1 LEHIYFASERTQ
13 IEALGGDKMK
23 AIIIAAGQGS
33 RLMPITNDKPKC
45 LLEVKGKTIMQRQLE
60 TLRRCGINDIVVV
73 RGYKGEM
80 IDYQGIRYYENTNYK
95 NNNILRS
102 LFYAESEMDDEFV
115 FSYSD
120 IIFEPGVLEKLL
132 QNQADISLVVD
143 VDWLVYYEG
152 RYQHPVEEAELVM
165 VENNKVT
172 KIGKDTVKPTEAYGE
187 FIGLAKFTKRGAEI
201 LRSNYQRVVTK
212 YHGKPFQQA
221 ASLEKAYL
229 TDMIQELIDTGYVIH
244 NTDIKGGWIEI
255 DTPEDLEKARS
266 LFG

>member
-1 LEHIYFASERTQ
+1 
-13 IEALGGDKMK
+13 MK
-23 AIIIAAGQGS
+23 AIIIAAGPGS
-33 RLMPITNDKPKC
+33 RLMPITDDKPKC

-60 TLRRCGINDIVVV
+60 TFKGCGINDIVVV

-80 IDYQGIRYYENTNYK
+80 IDYHRIRYYENSDYK

-120 IIFEPGVLEKLL
+120 IIFEQGVVERLL
-132 QNQADISLVVD
+132 QSQADISLVVD
-143 VDWLVYYEG
+143 VDWLVHYEH

-172 KIGKDTVKPTEAYGE
+172 KIGKSIVEPTKAYGE

-201 LRSNYQRVVTK
+201 LRSNYHRMVTK
-212 YHGKPFQQA
+212 YHGKSFQQA
-221 ASLEKAYL
+221 ASLGKAYL
-229 TDMIQELIDTGYVIH
+229 TDMIQELIDIGYVIH

-255 DTPEDLEKARS
+255 DTPEDLERAQR
-266 LFG
+266 LFGLKAKRK